1 MIDLIFDTE
10 TTGLFDFKKDYKHP
24 SQPHLVE
31 LGMQLYQDRELIA
44 SVSILVRAKAEVSKE
59 ALKVNQLTE
68 KMLDDFGMP
77 PELAMSLF
85 LFYMHRADRLVAHNY
100 EFDKMIVMTQLYR
113 LGQED
118 AISYL
123 NQKPYF
129 CTKEAS
135 TPIMKLPGKY
145 GKYKWP
151 TLDEA
156 YRHFVDKNGFS
167 GAHRAIVDVEACAKV
182 LWAMKNFQKKGGHV

>member
-44 SVSILVRAKAEVSKE
+44 SISILVRAKAEVSKE

-129 CTKEAS
+129 CT
-135 TPIMKLPGKY
+135 L
-145 GKYKWP
+145 
-151 TLDEA
+151 
-156 YRHFVDKNGFS
+156 
-167 GAHRAIVDVEACAKV
+167 RARRCD
-182 LWAMKNFQKKGGHV
+182 